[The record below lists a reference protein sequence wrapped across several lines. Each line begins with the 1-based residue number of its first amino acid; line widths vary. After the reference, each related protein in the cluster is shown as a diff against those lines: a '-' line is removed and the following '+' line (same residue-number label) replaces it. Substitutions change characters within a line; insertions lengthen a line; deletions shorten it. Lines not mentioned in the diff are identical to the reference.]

1 MLASIPKPNCPTPC
15 GVGVVESPLGP
26 HQRGSSAS
34 ALVWT
39 FLGTF
44 ARIGAQFVIG
54 LTMARWLG
62 PRPYGL
68 IAASLIPISMA
79 GLITNGG
86 LATAMIQKR
95 DLNQET
101 ISGVWW
107 VQVGLGSVMALATI
121 LAAPWICRGL
131 DQPEAIP
138 VMRAMALGLPIGAAG
153 GVSGTLLM
161 RDLRSVPVQ
170 VASVL
175 SYLLGYGVLGLW
187 LAHAGAGVWAIAGSQ
202 LAQSLI
208 NAAILMGAARPAL
221 NWPRWPNGVAGF
233 GAWVLAGN
241 LTSWAHANA
250 HQILSSRFLGA
261 LALGHYNRFGLITE
275 LPISVFAGPIQ
286 QVLFPSVARSESSH
300 QKGELTCA
308 SLVGIGW
315 VFMPAMGFL
324 ALNAGLVTGVLYG
337 PAFATYADMLPPMAL
352 AAMLTA
358 LSCVSGPVLSG
369 LGRPR
374 DEWTVQVATFTAS
387 IPILLLTVRHGVV
400 ALCWGL
406 MATAGLRFLL
416 GSVALHRAGAA
427 TLLRQGQ
434 AVAKAALPSV
444 VGLFVGK
451 VLQLWLA
458 PLGGASA
465 LVLGILATLVG
476 CLGILLLGWCL
487 LVPSPIQRLVRQQ
500 WQKFSSVAISL
511 P

>member
-1 MLASIPKPNCPTPC
+1 M
-15 GVGVVESPLGP
+15 VESPLGP

-68 IAASLIPISMA
+68 MAAALIPVSLA

-95 DLNQET
+95 DLDQET

-107 VQVGLGSVMALATI
+107 VQVGLGTFMALATI
-121 LAAPWICRGL
+121 LAAPWICHGL

-153 GVSGTLLM
+153 GISAGLLM
-161 RDLRSVPVQ
+161 RQLRSMPVQ

-175 SYLLGYGVLGLW
+175 SYLLGYGALGLW
-187 LAHAGAGVWAIAGSQ
+187 LAWAGAGVWAIVGSQ
-202 LAQSLI
+202 LAQNLLYGG
-208 NAAILMGAARPAL
+208 ILMAVAKPTL
-221 NWPRWPNGVAGF
+221 HWPRWPRGVVGF

-241 LTSWAHANA
+241 LTAWAHANV

-324 ALNAGLVTGVLYG
+324 ALNPGLVTDVLYG
-337 PAFATYADMLPPMAL
+337 PAFAGHSGMLPPMAL

-358 LSCVSGPVLSG
+358 LGCVSGPVLSG

-374 DEWTVQVATFTAS
+374 DECSVQVVSFTAS
-387 IPILLLTVRHGVV
+387 IPILLLPVRHGVV

-416 GSVALHRAGAA
+416 GSVALPRAGAA
-427 TLLRQGQ
+427 TLIQQGLALARVAIPS
-434 AVAKAALPSV
+434 AVGLLASMALKAWPSPLGARGVMV
-444 VGLFVGK
+444 VGILTT
-451 VLQLWLA
+451 
-458 PLGGASA
+458 LGGS
-465 LVLGILATLVG
+465 LGT
-476 CLGILLLGWCL
+476 LLLGWRF
-487 LVPSPIQRLVRQQ
+487 LVPPPIQMLVRRHLPN
-500 WQKFSSVAISL
+500 VAFL
-511 P
+511 HGTAP